1 MRTVL
6 IVGATGVIGE
16 AALAHF
22 AAAKDWQT
30 IALSRRTPDP
40 TAKGNFSHV
49 GVDLT
54 DATACRVAC
63 EALRDV
69 SHVVYSAVSEQR
81 GLVTGWCDPQLMQT
95 NLGMLRNLIEPLSET
110 SSNLQHVTLL
120 QGAKAYGAHA
130 GHRPP
135 VPARESAPRVQH
147 ENFYWLQEDYLRT
160 KAQERGFSWTILRP
174 QVVVG
179 AAWGA
184 AMNPLLPLAA
194 YGMLRREEGKPFS
207 FPGGELQIGQIVD
220 AGLLAEAFEWAAT
233 AKAARN
239 ETFNIANGDVF
250 AWREAWPALA
260 DALAVDVGPDEPMHL
275 AEYLPP
281 RAASWHS
288 IVEREGLRPLDLLRF
303 LGESH
308 YYVDILL
315 RRAATTIQRPMLLS
329 TIKLRQAG
337 FTACRDSEVVLR
349 HWVGALRDRR
359 LIPRPRHQTAKLRR
373 APASS

>member
-1 MRTVL
+1 MNTVL
-6 IVGATGVIGE
+6 IVGATGVIGD
-16 AALAHF
+16 ASLAHF
-22 AAAKDWQT
+22 AAAKEWQT

-40 TAKGNFSHV
+40 GSTGSFRHV

-54 DATACRVAC
+54 NGTACRLAC
-63 EALRDV
+63 ERLRDV
-69 SHVVYSAVSEQR
+69 THVVYSAVSEQP
-81 GLVTGWCDPQLMQT
+81 GLVTGWRDPEQMQA
-95 NLGMLRNLIEPLSET
+95 NLAMLRNLIEPLTEM

-135 VPARESAPRVQH
+135 LPARESAPRVQH

-160 KAQERGFSWTILRP
+160 KAQQRGFAWTIFRP
-174 QVVVG
+174 QVVIG

-194 YGMLRREEGKPFS
+194 YGVIRREEGKAFS
-207 FPGGELQIGQIVD
+207 YPGGELQLGQIVD

-233 AKAARN
+233 EKAARN

-250 AWREAWPALA
+250 AWREAWPVLA
-260 DALAVDVGPDEPMHL
+260 DALAVEVGRDEPMYL

-281 RAASWHS
+281 RAALWNR
-288 IVEREGLRPLDLLRF
+288 IVEREALRPLSLLHF

-308 YYVDILL
+308 HYMDLLL
-315 RRAATTIQRPMLLS
+315 RRTVTTIQRPMLLS

-337 FTACRDSEVVLR
+337 FAACRDSEAVLR
-349 HWVGALRDRR
+349 RWVDELRHRR
-359 LIPRPRHQTAKLRR
+359 LIPPR
-373 APASS
+373 